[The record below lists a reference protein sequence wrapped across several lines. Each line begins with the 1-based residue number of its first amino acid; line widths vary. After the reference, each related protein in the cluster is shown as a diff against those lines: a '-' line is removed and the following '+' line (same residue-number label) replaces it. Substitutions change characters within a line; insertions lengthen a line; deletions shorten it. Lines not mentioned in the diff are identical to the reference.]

1 METIVINADIIKEVD
16 VRADVELPEWL
27 QGPQGPQGI
36 QGPKGDKGDTG
47 DIGPQ
52 GPQGIQGQIGP
63 QGPQGIQGPQ
73 GEPGIQGPKGDKG
86 DQGEQGPKGDKGEP
100 GEIGPIGPQGPQGI
114 QGIQGPK
121 GDKGDTYTLT
131 EEDISNIA
139 SRVEGLKIELVEVLP
154 EVGDSKVLYLKKKE
168 DSVDDSYDEY
178 LFVNNKWEVVG
189 STKVDLSNYYTKSET
204 YNRQEVQSIANN
216 LINVKNITYNFR
228 VGEEPTDRGLD
239 ILNNIWNK
247 DVAYNYAYGNL
258 SIFLEGVPVQLIKDG
273 NVFRLSGTYNQFT
286 SNDPHSEIYCGT
298 ITPTLTSGII
308 TSYTV
313 ELGGLPID
321 RMRILLTGNAV
332 SKLIDDKA
340 ISYNFKSGDNTTDV
354 GLRIVKDLWAG
365 NLTKYNLTFN
375 GEPVHRVF
383 KDETTSIKK
392 LVFTI
397 LRADYQNP
405 SGLLLVGRIIYPQF
419 ENDEIIGYTVS
430 SSNAGGNYIVG
441 HSDAQINTLIDNKNL
456 QPKLTAGTNITIENN
471 VISSTA
477 SGSDGVEII
486 DHSITQDELLA
497 MPNKLFRVL
506 DDIAIT
512 LSVYLRETGSVEE
525 WPISG
530 YLFYWDQLNETLLDF
545 TSGCSYGRHDDNS
558 FEIYSLTQAGYGL
571 EDVDGII
578 NSIANCY
585 NFRVNEENTAIGFKI
600 VKDLWTDIS
609 NFTKYNLTFNGER
622 VHNVTKD
629 ETNNQLVFTVLRAIG
644 TETQSGISRV
654 SRIIT
659 VNIDENGN
667 IVSYLPQNIQN
678 PIVTVGHTDAQINTL
693 IDNKNLQPKLTA
705 GTNITISADNVINA
719 TGGGGSSLPEAPTNN
734 GNYSLIATVKDG
746 GIEFAWKSIS
756 GVWQL
761 PTQINNDLKL
771 FQAATINQINN
782 TLEVY

>member
-1 METIVINADIIKEVD
+1 METTVINADIIKEVD

-27 QGPQGPQGI
+27 QGPQGPQGPQGI
-36 QGPKGDKGDTG
+36 PGPKGDKGDKG
-47 DIGPQ
+47 DIGPQGEQGPQ
-52 GPQGIQGQIGP
+52 GPQGIQGQMGP
-63 QGPQGIQGPQ
+63 QGPQGEQ
-73 GEPGIQGPKGDKG
+73 GIQGI
-86 DQGEQGPKGDKGEP
+86 QGPKGDKGEP
-100 GEIGPIGPQGPQGI
+100 GETGPIGPQGPQGI

-121 GDKGDTYTLT
+121 GDKGDTYALT
-131 EEDISNIA
+131 QEDISNIA

-204 YNRQEVQSIANN
+204 YNRREVKSIANN
-216 LINVKNITYNFR
+216 LINVKIITYNFK

-247 DVAYNYAYGNL
+247 DVAYNYAYGNFA
-258 SIFLEGVPVQLIKDG
+258 IFLEGVPVQLIKDG

-286 SNDPHSEIYCGT
+286 SHDPHSEIYCGT

-354 GLRIVKDLWAG
+354 GLRIVRDLWAG

-375 GEPVHRVF
+375 GEPVHKVF
-383 KDETTSIKK
+383 KDETGNIKS

-397 LRADYQNP
+397 LRADYQKP
-405 SGLLLVGRIIYPQF
+405 SGPLLVGRIIYLQF
-419 ENDEIIGYTVS
+419 ENNEIIGYTVS

-441 HSDAQINTLIDNKNL
+441 HTDDQINTLIDNKNL

-530 YLFYWDQLNETLLDF
+530 ALFYWDQINESLFDLT
-545 TSGCSYGRHDDNS
+545 GGYRYERHDDNS
-558 FEIYSLTQAGYGL
+558 FEIYSLIQAGYGS

-578 NSIANCY
+578 NSVANCY
-585 NFRVNEENTAIGFKI
+585 NFSVNEKITDIGLKI
-600 VKDLWTDIS
+600 VEDLWTDIS
-609 NFTKYNLTFNGER
+609 NFTKYNLTFNGEP
-622 VHNVTKD
+622 VNNITKD
-629 ETNNQLVFTVLRAIG
+629 ETNKQLVFTVLRSKG
-644 TETQSGISRV
+644 TETEPGISRV
-654 SRIIT
+654 NRIIT
-659 VNIDENGN
+659 VNMDEFGN
-667 IVSYLPQNIQN
+667 IASYIPQNIQN
-678 PIVTVGHTDAQINTL
+678 SIATVGHTDEQINAM

-705 GTNITISADNVINA
+705 GTNITIQDNVISA
-719 TGGGGSSLPEAPTNN
+719 SGGGSSLPEAPTNN
-734 GNYSLIATVKDG
+734 GNYSLVATVKDG

-761 PTQINNDLKL
+761 PTKINNDLKL

>member
-1 METIVINADIIKEVD
+1 METTVINANIIKEVD

-27 QGPQGPQGI
+27 QGQQGI
-36 QGPKGDKGDTG
+36 PGPKGDKGD
-47 DIGPQ
+47 
-52 GPQGIQGQIGP
+52 
-63 QGPQGIQGPQ
+63 
-73 GEPGIQGPKGDKG
+73 KGDP
-86 DQGEQGPKGDKGEP
+86 GERGPKGDKGEP
-100 GEIGPIGPQGPQGI
+100 GETGPIGPQGPQGI

-168 DSVDDSYDEY
+168 DSIDDSYDEY

-189 STKVDLSNYYTKSET
+189 STKVDLSQYYTKGET
-204 YNRQEVQSIANN
+204 YNRQEVQNIANN

-228 VGEEPTDRGLD
+228 VGEEPTDKGLD
-239 ILNNIWNK
+239 ILNNLWNK

-286 SNDPHSEIYCGT
+286 QRDPHSEIYCGT

-321 RMRILLTGNAV
+321 GMRVMLTANSV

-340 ISYNFKSGDNTTDV
+340 ISYNFKVGESNTDV
-354 GLRIVKDLWAG
+354 GLRIVRDLWAG

-397 LRADYQNP
+397 LRADYQKP

-419 ENDEIIGYTVS
+419 ENNEIIGYTVS

-441 HSDAQINTLIDNKNL
+441 HSDDQINTLIDNKNL
-456 QPKLTAGTNITIENN
+456 QPKLTAGTNITIEGN
-471 VISSTA
+471 VISA
-477 SGSDGVEII
+477 SGVEII
-486 DHSITQDELLA
+486 DHDITQDELLA
-497 MPNKLFRVL
+497 MPDRLFIVPG
-506 DDIAIT
+506 DKAII
-512 LSVYLRETGSVEE
+512 LNVYLQGTDSVQEYNIGGSL
-525 WPISG
+525 
-530 YLFYWDQLNETLLDF
+530 YLWNSIDGILYEFESSSFYQ
-545 TSGCSYGRHDDNS
+545 YDDPNFIKS
-558 FEIYSLTQAGYGL
+558 SAINIGYGL
-571 EDVDGII
+571 EDVDGMI

-585 NFRVNEENTAIGFKI
+585 NFSVNEKITDIGLKI

-609 NFTKYNLTFNGER
+609 NFTKYNLTFNGEP

-644 TETQSGISRV
+644 TETQPGISRIN
-654 SRIIT
+654 RIIT
-659 VNIDENGN
+659 LDIDGNGN
-667 IVSYLPQNIQN
+667 IVSYLPQNSQN
-678 PIVTVGHTDAQINTL
+678 PIVTVGHTDEQINAM
-693 IDNKNLQPKLTA
+693 IDTKL
-705 GTNITISADNVINA
+705 GVIEN
-719 TGGGGSSLPEAPTNN
+719 GS
-734 GNYSLIATVKDG
+734 Y
-746 GIEFAWKSIS
+746 
-756 GVWQL
+756 
-761 PTQINNDLKL
+761 
-771 FQAATINQINN
+771 
-782 TLEVY
+782 

>member
-1 METIVINADIIKEVD
+1 METTVINTDIIKEVD

-27 QGPQGPQGI
+27 QGQQGIPGPKGDKGDKGDTGPQGEQGIQGQMGPQGPQGEQGIQGPKGDKGEPGETGPIGPQGPQGI
-36 QGPKGDKGDTG
+36 QGPQGEPGIQGEPGLQGEQGPQGIQGIQGEQGPKGDKGDKGDTG

-52 GPQGIQGQIGP
+52 GPQGIQGIP
-63 QGPQGIQGPQ
+63 
-73 GEPGIQGPKGDKG
+73 
-86 DQGEQGPKGDKGEP
+86 
-100 GEIGPIGPQGPQGI
+100 
-114 QGIQGPK
+114 GPK

-178 LFVNNKWEVVG
+178 LFVNGKWEVVG

-204 YNRQEVQSIANN
+204 YNRREVQSIANN
-216 LINVKNITYNFR
+216 LFNAKNITYNFR
-228 VGEEPTDRGLD
+228 VGEEPNDKGLD

-313 ELGGLPID
+313 EPGGLPID
-321 RMRILLTGNAV
+321 RMRVLLTGNAV
-332 SKLIDDKA
+332 SKLIDAEA

-354 GLRIVKDLWAG
+354 GLRIVRDLWAG

-375 GEPVHRVF
+375 GEPVYRVF
-383 KDETTSIKK
+383 KDETTSIKS

-397 LRADYQNP
+397 LRVSYQKP
-405 SGLLLVGRIIYPQF
+405 TGPLLVGRIIYPQF

-441 HSDAQINTLIDNKNL
+441 HTDEQINTLIDNKNL

-477 SGSDGVEII
+477 SVSDGVEII

-545 TSGCSYGRHDDNS
+545 TYGCRYERHDDNS
-558 FEIYSLTQAGYGL
+558 FEIYSLFGAGYGL
-571 EDVDGII
+571 EDIDGII
-578 NSIANCY
+578 NSVANCY
-585 NFRVNEENTAIGFKI
+585 NFSVNEKITDIGLKI
-600 VKDLWTDIS
+600 VEDLWTDIS
-609 NFTKYNLTFNGER
+609 NFTKYNLTFNGEP
-622 VHNVTKD
+622 VNNVTKD
-629 ETNNQLVFTVLRAIG
+629 ETNNQLVFTVLRSKG
-644 TETQSGISRV
+644 TETEPGISRV
-654 SRIIT
+654 NRIIT
-659 VNIDENGN
+659 LNIDEFGN
-667 IVSYLPQNIQN
+667 IVNYVPQNIQH
-678 PIVTVGHTDAQINTL
+678 PIVTVGHTDEQINTL
-693 IDNKNLQPKLTA
+693 IDNKL
-705 GTNITISADNVINA
+705 GVIEN
-719 TGGGGSSLPEAPTNN
+719 GS
-734 GNYSLIATVKDG
+734 Y
-746 GIEFAWKSIS
+746 
-756 GVWQL
+756 
-761 PTQINNDLKL
+761 
-771 FQAATINQINN
+771 
-782 TLEVY
+782 

>member
-27 QGPQGPQGI
+27 QGQQGIPGPKGDKGDKGDQGEQGEQGPKGDKGEQGETGPIGPQGPQGIQGI
-36 QGPKGDKGDTG
+36 QGPKGDKGDKG
-47 DIGPQ
+47 DV
-52 GPQGIQGQIGP
+52 GPQGIQGQMGP
-63 QGPQGIQGPQ
+63 QGPQG
-73 GEPGIQGPKGDKG
+73 EP
-86 DQGEQGPKGDKGEP
+86 
-100 GEIGPIGPQGPQGI
+100 GI

-204 YNRQEVQSIANN
+204 YNRQEVVSIANN
-216 LINVKNITYNFR
+216 LVNVKNITYNFK

-239 ILNNIWNK
+239 ILNNLWNK

-313 ELGGLPID
+313 ESGGLPING
-321 RMRILLTGNAV
+321 MRVLLTGNAV

-397 LRADYQNP
+397 LRADYQKP
-405 SGLLLVGRIIYPQF
+405 SGPLLVGRIIYPQF

-430 SSNAGGNYIVG
+430 SSSAGPNYTVG
-441 HSDAQINTLIDNKNL
+441 HTDEQINTLIDNKNL

-477 SGSDGVEII
+477 SGSGGVEII

-530 YLFYWDQLNETLLDF
+530 YLFYWDQINESLFDLT
-545 TSGCSYGRHDDNS
+545 GGYRYERHDDIS

-571 EDVDGII
+571 EDVDGMI

-585 NFRVNEENTAIGFKI
+585 NFSVNEENTDIGLKI

-609 NFTKYNLTFNGER
+609 NFTKYNLTFNGEP
-622 VHNVTKD
+622 VHKVTKD

-644 TETQSGISRV
+644 TETQPGISRV

-659 VNIDENGN
+659 VNIDETGN

-678 PIVTVGHTDAQINTL
+678 PIVTVGHTDEQINAM
-693 IDNKNLQPKLTA
+693 IDTKL
-705 GTNITISADNVINA
+705 GVIEN
-719 TGGGGSSLPEAPTNN
+719 GS
-734 GNYSLIATVKDG
+734 Y
-746 GIEFAWKSIS
+746 
-756 GVWQL
+756 
-761 PTQINNDLKL
+761 
-771 FQAATINQINN
+771 
-782 TLEVY
+782 